1 LGFGNNQAE
10 RVVRACGG
18 QRITNWEFLGI
29 FHGFGF
35 GGCVSFYCV
44 RRLAGTTPRSKMFEL
59 TVVAAYGRA
68 YNSKAA
74 IWADWSDGKDFQIVS
89 LGFNSQIQGYGRYIN
104 KEDAAH
110 ACLACV
116 LVRYG
121 KNYAK
126 SASIN
131 LLKGRMN

>member
-1 LGFGNNQAE
+1 
-10 RVVRACGG
+10 
-18 QRITNWEFLGI
+18 
-29 FHGFGF
+29 
-35 GGCVSFYCV
+35 
-44 RRLAGTTPRSKMFEL
+44 MFEL

-104 KEDAAH
+104 NEDADRAG
-110 ACLACV
+110 LACV

-121 KNYAK
+121 KNYSK
-126 SASIN
+126 SASVN
-131 LLKGRMN
+131 LIKGRIN